1 VTPDCDFAADSP
13 PSNTVAMDPR
23 PGRPRRQGFAMT
35 GHADEHEGAMVF
47 AEIALGQ
54 IKALH
59 Q

>member
-1 VTPDCDFAADSP
+1 
-13 PSNTVAMDPR
+13 MDPR

-35 GHADEHEGAMVF
+35 GHADEHERAMVF